1 MRLFLVALALLVCLS
16 DRPASAADRDG
27 AWQMLLSADSSGEVR
42 PLKQILGALRE
53 SFPGEVLDASLFE
66 SNGAWFYQ
74 IKILG
79 PDSRVV
85 ELVVDAQTAQVM
97 SQR

>member
-1 MRLFLVALALLVCLS
+1 MRLFVLALALLCGLAAG
-16 DRPASAADRDG
+16 PAPAAERGQWRVQSAQA
-27 AWQMLLSADSSGEVR
+27 SGEVQ
-42 PLKQILGALRE
+42 PLKQILGALRG

-66 SNGAWFYQ
+66 NNGAWFYQ

-85 ELVVDAQTAQVM
+85 EIIVDAQSAQVV